1 MINIPW
7 FLVPH
12 FYLLSVQSYK
22 RLKLR
27 AFKEWLFRKT
37 NGRQIRVVRINTFV
51 NVLYVHNSWAERYTS
66 SWITHKKVALMNNTE
81 IIIPLRI
88 KFGSF
93 ENRSRS
99 FSFSHFLK
107 KENWTNLTI
116 SWKLFI
122 NVLIQKLEV
131 GLKSS
136 LNEQKYSFLTFNM
149 KKCHVFL
156 VTANFFLSEI
166 N

>member
-1 MINIPW
+1 MIIPQNQW
-7 FLVPH
+7 
-12 FYLLSVQSYK
+12 
-22 RLKLR
+22 
-27 AFKEWLFRKT
+27 KT
-37 NGRQIRVVRINTFV
+37 NSCRQNQYFRERP
-51 NVLYVHNSWAERYTS
+51 YVHTSWAERYTS
-66 SWITHKKVALMNNTE
+66 FWVTYKKITLMNSTE
-81 IIIPLRI
+81 IIIPFRI
-88 KFGSF
+88 KFGPF
-93 ENRSRS
+93 KNKSRA

-156 VTANFFLSEI
+156 VAANFFLSEI